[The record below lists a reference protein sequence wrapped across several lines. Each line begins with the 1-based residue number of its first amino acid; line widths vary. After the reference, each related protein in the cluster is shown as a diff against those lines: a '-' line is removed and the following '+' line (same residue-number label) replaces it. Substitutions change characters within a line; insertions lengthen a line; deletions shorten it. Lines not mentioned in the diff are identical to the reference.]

1 MSNLFWKR
9 WIKEYL
15 PQLQERQRW
24 ATASRNFAE
33 GDVVLLV
40 DDCAPRNSWIM
51 GKIVETVPDKKGLV
65 RRVRIKTKTN
75 VLDRPITKICLLLE
89 SDYASGKD

>member
-1 MSNLFWKR
+1 
-9 WIKEYL
+9 
-15 PQLQERQRW
+15 
-24 ATASRNFAE
+24 
-33 GDVVLLV
+33 
-40 DDCAPRNSWIM
+40 M